1 MDEDELEEL
10 RQRKAEQLQEEGDE
24 SGDRE
29 EERRESLKQKAYQ
42 YMTQDAISRLGN
54 IRAAQPQL
62 ADKVTSQIARLGEL
76 GQLKQV
82 DDNTLKQILKE
93 LQDEK
98 QDTGN
103 ISFRR

>member
-10 RQRKAEQLQEEGDE
+10 RQQKAEQLQEEGD
-24 SGDRE
+24 RE
-29 EERRESLKQKAYQ
+29 EERLESLKQKAYQ

-82 DDNTLKQILKE
+82 DDDTLKQILKE